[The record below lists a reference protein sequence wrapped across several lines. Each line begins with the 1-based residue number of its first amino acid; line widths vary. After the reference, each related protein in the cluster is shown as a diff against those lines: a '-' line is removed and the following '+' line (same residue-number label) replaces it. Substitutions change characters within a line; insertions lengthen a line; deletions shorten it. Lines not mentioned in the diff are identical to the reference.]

1 MGNLGVDE
9 EYGDVPVGMA
19 VGEVNGADFLAVE
32 EHGRRL
38 LKRNLWQ
45 GNRRRSLN
53 EPLAKFTPRSQAF
66 ADVGVRQNRRVLAQG
81 AVAAGV
87 VGVEMRVEDVLGLAS
102 KTG

>member
-1 MGNLGVDE
+1 MGDLGVDK
-9 EYGDVPVGMA
+9 EYGNVPVGMA
-19 VGEVNGADFLAVE
+19 VGEVNGADFLVVE

-45 GNRRRSLN
+45 GNRRRRLN
-53 EPLAKFTPRSQAF
+53 EPLAKFTTRRQAF
-66 ADVGVRQNRRVLAQG
+66 ADIGVGQNRRVLAKG

-87 VGVEMRVEDVLGLAS
+87 VAVEMRVEDVLGLAV